1 MPPFERLMA
10 EELPT
15 GTFGDAPRTPTR
27 RRTQPADADHY
38 TVANPTSPTVAAE
51 HYRVLEAALNGWAY
65 DEPARDLERRHLRL
79 LTDQQ
84 AA

>member
-1 MPPFERLMA
+1 VSPYERLMA

-15 GTFGDAPRTPTR
+15 GTFGDAPRTTARCRTR
-27 RRTQPADADHY
+27 SVDGDQY
-38 TVANPTSPTVAAE
+38 TVAHPTSPTVAAE
-51 HYRVLEAALNGWAY
+51 HYRVLESALDGWAY
-65 DEPARDLERRHLRL
+65 DEPTRDAERRHLRL

>member
-1 MPPFERLMA
+1 MTPLEKLLA

-27 RRTQPADADHY
+27 HCGKTAGASRY

-51 HYRVLEAALNGWAY
+51 HWRVLDEALNGWAY
-65 DEPARDLERRHLRL
+65 DEPARDAERRHLRL

>member
-1 MPPFERLMA
+1 MTPLEKLMA

-15 GTFGDAPRTPTR
+15 GTFGDAPPTTTR
-27 RRTQPADADHY
+27 RRSKPSDGDRY
-38 TVANPTSPTVAAE
+38 TVPNPTSPTVAAE
-51 HYRVLEAALNGWAY
+51 HYRVLEAALDGWAY
-65 DEPARDLERRHLRL
+65 DEPARDAERRHLRL